1 MNYIYYI
8 PYLVIKNYIKNNN
21 KNKNIFKII
30 LKSIK
35 NKLSNY
41 IMNTYEFSCKKC
53 KYFTNIKEHFIRH
66 CNTFKHNRCI
76 LQNGKPNNDIYYK
89 CTINNCNKLYKTRSG
104 LRKHKVNKHNDCIT
118 IIDDNSIIDH
128 NYNID
133 NEIYN
138 SDISYNNFSNNIIH
152 KLMNENK
159 ELQNKLIDIAKEPRI
174 INQTNNNQKTFNII
188 QFLNHECK
196 DAMNITD
203 FIKSLVITFDDLEQ
217 ISEYG
222 YLSNVKETLVK
233 SLTSMEQNKR
243 PIHCTDTKRKQF
255 YVKDK
260 NEWNKDTSHGIIKDA
275 INDYNNQQLQT
286 LTQYKHNNPNWM
298 NIDNEQIKINNISK
312 ELTSLATDGNKI
324 THKLLNHIGDAT
336 AIQKE

>member
-1 MNYIYYI
+1 MNI
-8 PYLVIKNYIKNNN
+8 
-21 KNKNIFKII
+21 
-30 LKSIK
+30 
-35 NKLSNY
+35 
-41 IMNTYEFSCKKC
+41 YEFSCIKC
-53 KYFTNIKEHFIRH
+53 NYFTNIKEHFNRH
-66 CNTFKHNRCI
+66 CNTFKHNRYSI
-76 LQNGKPNNDIYYK
+76 KNTVDKDIYYK

-104 LRKHKVNKHNDCIT
+104 LRKHKMNKHNDYIT
-118 IIDDNSIIDH
+118 IIDD
-128 NYNID
+128 D
-133 NEIYN
+133 NDNNLYGEQYKT
-138 SDISYNNFSNNIIH
+138 DISFNKYNNDIIH

-233 SLTSMEQNKR
+233 SLISMEQNKR

-286 LTQYKHNNPNWM
+286 LTQYKHDNPNWIH
-298 NIDNEQIKINNISK
+298 NDREQIKINTISK